1 MMREKRRRWLF
12 QCEEVGSGVTRA
24 DLNFWDW
31 EGQGRGALMMGGGE
45 SIGRAA
51 DNGYGYWNLREVSDS

>member
-1 MMREKRRRWLF
+1 M
-12 QCEEVGSGVTRA
+12 TRA